1 MVREGIPILRFLLP
15 FSFVQSHRLEAE
27 WTGWMWLFF
36 RALTSFERA
45 DVRALLR
52 SPLSLAEREEKQ
64 ERGGGD
70 GGVEGKV
77 EEGTELRQKVANHS
91 ARPD

>member
-1 MVREGIPILRFLLP
+1 
-15 FSFVQSHRLEAE
+15 
-27 WTGWMWLFF
+27 MWLFF

-52 SPLSLAEREEKQ
+52 SPLSLAEGRKA
-64 ERGGGD
+64 RTGGGD